1 MWERVMPG
9 QCQTFLFADIVG
21 FTAVTH
27 RLGDEGAAE
36 LALDFRR
43 RVRAMLDEHHAHEV
57 KGLGDAVM
65 LRAEDPV
72 LAMRL
77 GVRIVREFAS
87 GDGDPT
93 VRVGM
98 HTGQG
103 VERDGDW
110 YGAAVNLAS
119 RLCQAAGPGEVLV
132 SESTSGGGRRPR
144 HVHLGE
150 PRAYVLKN
158 VDIPLTARRAQR
170 CVDAMQELLARMR
183 VPSLA
188 LVFGRAAR

>member
-1 MWERVMPG
+1 MPR
-9 QCQTFLFADIVG
+9 QRQTFLFADIVG

-27 RLGDEGAAE
+27 RLGDEAAAE

-43 RVRAMLDEHHAHEV
+43 RVRGLLAEHRAHEV

-65 LRAEDPV
+65 VRAEDPL

-77 GVRIVREFAS
+77 GVRIVREFAATA
-87 GDGDPT
+87 DDPP

-98 HTGQG
+98 HTGPA

-132 SESTSGGGRRPR
+132 SEATSTAGGRPR
-144 HVHLGE
+144 KVHRGE

-158 VDIPLTARRAQR
+158 VDVPLSARRAER
-170 CVDAMQELLARMR
+170 CVDAMRGLMSRTR
-183 VPSLA
+183 VPL
-188 LVFGRAAR
+188 LVPGFGRAAR